1 MQEFLLQIKALS
13 DALASVGGP
22 IMLQEH
28 IDSIPEG
35 LSLDYLS
42 IIAIIESKFE
52 PLLAHEARLNKFTK
66 QTLSNS
72 PSINYPQAHHKSSVI
87 SSDDYSV
94 PNKTDPESFSAFR
107 GGGSFHRGGD
117 GAGHR
122 GGGGGCGS
130 GGSCFASFQC
140 QVCLKFDHTTSV
152 CHYRFDQ
159 YYQPNSTLVLHDPL
173 SPNYSQATSTP
184 SQNNY
189 NNYSQNS
196 NNAGQTSGDSRPANV
211 WTNNNYKSA
220 SINSQ
225 SNPSVMLTNAQPQSN
240 STN

>member
-72 PSINYPQAHHKSSVI
+72 PSINHTFQSSITLHKNHI
-87 SSDDYSV
+87 
-94 PNKTDPESFSAFR
+94 
-107 GGGSFHRGGD
+107 
-117 GAGHR
+117 
-122 GGGGGCGS
+122 
-130 GGSCFASFQC
+130 
-140 QVCLKFDHTTSV
+140 L
-152 CHYRFDQ
+152 
-159 YYQPNSTLVLHDPL
+159 
-173 SPNYSQATSTP
+173 
-184 SQNNY
+184 
-189 NNYSQNS
+189 
-196 NNAGQTSGDSRPANV
+196 
-211 WTNNNYKSA
+211 
-220 SINSQ
+220 
-225 SNPSVMLTNAQPQSN
+225 
-240 STN
+240 

>member
-1 MQEFLLQIKALS
+1 M
-13 DALASVGGP
+13 
-22 IMLQEH
+22 
-28 IDSIPEG
+28 
-35 LSLDYLS
+35 
-42 IIAIIESKFE
+42 IIESKFE
-52 PLLAHEARLNKFTK
+52 PLLLEQVEALFLAHEVRLNKFTK
-66 QTLSNS
+66 QTLSDS
-72 PSINYPQAHHKSSVI
+72 PSINYSQAHRKSLAV
-87 SSDDYSV
+87 SSNDYSM
-94 PNKTDPESFSAFR
+94 PNKTNPESFLAFR
-107 GGGSFHRGGD
+107 GGSGC
-117 GAGHR
+117 
-122 GGGGGCGS
+122 GGGGGHGR
-130 GGSCFASFQC
+130 GGGRFANFQC
-140 QVCLKFDHTTSV
+140 QVCLKFGHTASV